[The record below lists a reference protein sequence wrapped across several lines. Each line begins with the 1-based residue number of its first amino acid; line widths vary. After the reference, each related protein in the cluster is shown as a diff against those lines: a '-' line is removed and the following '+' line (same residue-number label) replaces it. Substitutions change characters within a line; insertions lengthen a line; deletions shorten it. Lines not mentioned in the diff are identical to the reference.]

1 MELPMW
7 ANVSTR
13 GPMNCVEFYAMCKF
27 AVATGCVWSVHAR
40 AFPSSGVLCI
50 KRFDSVHKCGA
61 IVRTYRNPRT
71 GSELVS
77 TVFVDWMRGQ
87 PLVRPTDVVFDL
99 KNDYGL
105 DISYRVAWLG
115 VEKVRGEVYGDHAM
129 SFDQLRWYSEAVMEK
144 NPNSYICLEFDQK
157 SERFVRY
164 FILFRA
170 CIDGF
175 NHCRPFLFLDGT
187 FLKGRFKGNLLAVT
201 AKDDNQGLFPVAFAI
216 VDSENSSNWEWFLQ
230 NLKDVV
236 GGGRTLTFI
245 SDRHVGLL
253 QSMPNIFPSAHHG
266 YCLFHLQMNL
276 RD

>member
-1 MELPMW
+1 
-7 ANVSTR
+7 
-13 GPMNCVEFYAMCKF
+13 
-27 AVATGCVWSVHAR
+27 
-40 AFPSSGVLCI
+40 
-50 KRFDSVHKCGA
+50 
-61 IVRTYRNPRT
+61 
-71 GSELVS
+71 
-77 TVFVDWMRGQ
+77 MRGQ

-253 QSMPNIFPSAHHG
+253 GQHDGEICSNAAESFNNWVSNSRHLPITRLVDMLCYDKHYAQLHIIFVHIV
-266 YCLFHLQMNL
+266 
-276 RD
+276 DDEK